1 VKWNVAD
8 LTRLLPLLGVLQND
22 MAPMIID
29 DPPFFDL
36 LQGPKAAEAGKAIV
50 QAAIS
55 YARGLS
61 GAVDITHWR
70 NAQLRG
76 SEFDHT
82 GEEGSEQRITRTAHA
97 LSITAPC
104 GA

>member
-1 VKWNVAD
+1 MC
-8 LTRLLPLLGVLQND
+8 LSPLLGVLQND
-22 MAPMIID
+22 TAPMIVD

-36 LQGPKAAEAGKAIV
+36 LERSKAAEADKVIV

-61 GAVDITHWR
+61 GAIGITHLR
-70 NAQLRG
+70 RAQLRD

-82 GEEGSEQRITRTAHA
+82 GEGESGQ
-97 LSITAPC
+97 SITTLSFQSRSVA
-104 GA
+104 